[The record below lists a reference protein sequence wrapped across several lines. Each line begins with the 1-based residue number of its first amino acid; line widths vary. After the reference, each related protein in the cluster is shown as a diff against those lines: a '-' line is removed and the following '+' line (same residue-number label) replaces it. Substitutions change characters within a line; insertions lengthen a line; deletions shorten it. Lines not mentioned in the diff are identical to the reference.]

1 MWILLFSIIMG
12 SLYGFVFGLMD
23 IEDYYMTKLEIK
35 LIQEEYYCIPIAAIL
50 GFLCGVLNEFLRVK
64 GTYTPFTI

>member
-1 MWILLFSIIMG
+1 MWVLLFSIIMG

-50 GFLCGVLNEFLRVK
+50 GFAAGVLNEFLRVK
-64 GTYTPFTI
+64 GSYIPFTI